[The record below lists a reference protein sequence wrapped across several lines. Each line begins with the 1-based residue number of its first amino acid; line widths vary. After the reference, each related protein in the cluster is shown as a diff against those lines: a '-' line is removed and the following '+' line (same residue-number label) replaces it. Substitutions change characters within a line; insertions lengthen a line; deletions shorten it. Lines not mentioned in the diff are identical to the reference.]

1 MALFRMILIAK
12 ELVRMKIRNND
23 ELKLFEETLDR
34 CEASVMVVTA
44 QGTQYDMKDPAQRIL
59 GLAEMIRG
67 KGINEPEIFA
77 SSYTDE
83 MKLFDYLNA
92 TEKKIA

>member
-1 MALFRMILIAK
+1 MILIAK

-44 QGTQYDMKDPAQRIL
+44 QGNQYDMKDPSQRCL
-59 GLAEMIRG
+59 GLAAMIRG
-67 KGINEPEIFA
+67 EGINEPELFA
-77 SSYTDE
+77 SSYADE
-83 MKLFDYLNA
+83 MKLFEYLNA
-92 TEKKIA
+92 TEKKTA